1 MSSLANWF
9 PILTQATG
17 YTRDKGISDMVAA
30 IVVTVMLIPQ
40 SLAYAML
47 AGLPPHY
54 GLYASIVPIIIYSVL
69 GSSTTLAVGPVA
81 TASIMT
87 ASTLSSVI
95 SAGLINYVDGAITL
109 AFLSGAILV
118 SFGIFRFGFVA
129 NFLSHSVVS
138 GFITA
143 SGLLIALSQ
152 LKHIIGVPITGHAFF
167 DIAHSLITSLSM
179 TNLPTLVIGIAC
191 IVFLVLSRHYA
202 VSVLGIFGI
211 KAKTAAIM
219 ARMSPIFA
227 VCISAWVVAILSL
240 DKSGV
245 AIVGHI
251 PTGIA
256 NPQLPSVTF
265 EAIKAL
271 FLPALFI
278 AIIGYVESI
287 SVGKTL
293 GAKRNEKVDP
303 NQELLALG
311 GANLASSAADAFPVT
326 GGFSRSVV
334 NYDAGAQTQ
343 FAGIYTA
350 LGIALASLI
359 LTPYLYYLPIA
370 MLAVTIIVAVL
381 ALVDIAVLKR
391 AWQFSKS
398 DFTAAFLTIVVT
410 LLAGVE
416 AGVASGI
423 MTSVLLH
430 LYHTSEPHIAEV
442 GLIDGT
448 EQFRNIKHYNVE
460 VNPETVSFRIDESLL
475 FSNASY
481 LEAFIG
487 SAVSERPQLQHV
499 ILHCG
504 AVNTIDLT
512 AMEMLENLNRTMISK
527 GIQLHLSEVKTPVK
541 TQLEK
546 THFLT
551 ELNGRLYRSHFEAY
565 RETAHKENL

>member
-1 MSSLANWF
+1 M
-9 PILTQATG
+9 
-17 YTRDKGISDMVAA
+17 
-30 IVVTVMLIPQ
+30 
-40 SLAYAML
+40 
-47 AGLPPHY
+47 
-54 GLYASIVPIIIYSVL
+54 
-69 GSSTTLAVGPVA
+69 
-81 TASIMT
+81 
-87 ASTLSSVI
+87 
-95 SAGLINYVDGAITL
+95 
-109 AFLSGAILV
+109 
-118 SFGIFRFGFVA
+118 
-129 NFLSHSVVS
+129 
-138 GFITA
+138 
-143 SGLLIALSQ
+143 
-152 LKHIIGVPITGHAFF
+152 
-167 DIAHSLITSLSM
+167 
-179 TNLPTLVIGIAC
+179 
-191 IVFLVLSRHYA
+191 
-202 VSVLGIFGI
+202 
-211 KAKTAAIM
+211 
-219 ARMSPIFA
+219 
-227 VCISAWVVAILSL
+227 
-240 DKSGV
+240 
-245 AIVGHI
+245 
-251 PTGIA
+251 
-256 NPQLPSVTF
+256 
-265 EAIKAL
+265 
-271 FLPALFI
+271 
-278 AIIGYVESI
+278 
-287 SVGKTL
+287 
-293 GAKRNEKVDP
+293 
-303 NQELLALG
+303 
-311 GANLASSAADAFPVT
+311 T